1 MLMEDWELNLL
12 IPNNKYMPTK
22 KVEKKKVVKATKVVK
37 IVSQENI
44 DCDHR
49 KITFSDGSEQI
60 LFV

>member
-37 IVSQENI
+37 TEMI

>member
-1 MLMEDWELNLL
+1 M
-12 IPNNKYMPTK
+12 KK
-22 KVEKKKVVKATKVVK
+22 KVKKVVKDIKVLKVVK
-37 IVSQENI
+37 TEMI

>member
-1 MLMEDWELNLL
+1 
-12 IPNNKYMPTK
+12 MPTK